1 MNKNEA
7 AIALNNAL
15 FMLETVETKGEK
27 NLNALLASIQQ
38 VRKVH
43 NAIQEDDLNENHD
56 EQRKD
61 S

>member
-1 MNKNEA
+1 MNKNEVLLVLEKVLA
-7 AIALNNAL
+7 
-15 FMLETVETKGEK
+15 MLETIETKGEK

-43 NAIQEDDLNENHD
+43 YAIKEGNQSENHD

-61 S
+61 A